1 MEASLDH
8 IENIDVETR
17 RVDIASAESDH
28 LEISS
33 QIHESVDASYSD
45 GNDSEQSWMV
55 RSLSESSVA
64 CVTSDFAMQNVLLQ
78 MGLRL
83 LAPGGNQIRQLHR
96 YAIVVHVCI
105 GFPIIFYFLD
115 WIIVVIFLSLK
126 TSALAGGY

>member
-1 MEASLDH
+1 
-8 IENIDVETR
+8 
-17 RVDIASAESDH
+17 